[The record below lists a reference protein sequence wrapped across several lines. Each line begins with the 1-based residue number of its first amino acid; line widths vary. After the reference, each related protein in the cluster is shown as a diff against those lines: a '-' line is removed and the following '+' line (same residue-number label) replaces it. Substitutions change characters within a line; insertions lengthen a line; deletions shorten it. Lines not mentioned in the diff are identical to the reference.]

1 MSGHNHIKI
10 KICGM
15 RDARNIVEVG
25 SLGPDY
31 MGFIFYKDSPRYV
44 GSDFQIPTE
53 LPTSVKK
60 VGVFVNESL
69 ENILSAVKNHQLDF
83 VQLHGDESVEVCQQL
98 KDAEVGIVKVFRVG
112 EELEFS
118 KTSAYSEVAD
128 YFLFDTKGKSYGGNA
143 KKFDWKLLN
152 EYDNKIPF
160 FLSGGIDSSS
170 VEKILTLNDLN
181 IHAIDVNSGVEL
193 SPGLKSIDKVLEAIS
208 NLRL

>member
-1 MSGHNHIKI
+1 MPSHNHIKI

-15 RDARNIVEVG
+15 RDVRNIVEVG
-25 SLGPDY
+25 STGPDY

-44 GSDFQIPTE
+44 GSDFYIPTN

-60 VGVFVNESL
+60 VGVFVNESV
-69 ENILSAVKNHQLDF
+69 ENILSAVKIHQLDF
-83 VQLHGDESVEVCQQL
+83 VQLHGDESVEVCQKL
-98 KDAEVGIVKVFRVG
+98 KDAGISIIKVFRVD
-112 EELEFS
+112 EEFDFS
-118 KTSAYSEVAD
+118 KTSAFNEVAD

-143 KKFDWKLLN
+143 KKFDWDLLK

-170 VEKILTLNDLN
+170 VEEILALKNLNLY
-181 IHAIDVNSGVEL
+181 AIDLNSGVEL
-193 SPGLKSIDKVLEAIS
+193 SPGLKSITKVSEAIN

>member
-1 MSGHNHIKI
+1 MSNHNHIKI

-15 RDARNIVEVG
+15 RDAKNIVEVG
-25 SLGPDY
+25 SLTPDY

-44 GSDFQIPTE
+44 GSEFQIPID
-53 LPTSVKK
+53 LLTSVKK

-69 ENILSAVKNHQLDF
+69 ENILNAVKIHLLDF
-83 VQLHGDESVEVCQQL
+83 VQLHGDESVEICKKL
-98 KDAEVGIVKVFRVG
+98 KDVGIRIIKVFRVDD
-112 EELEFS
+112 EFDFS
-118 KTSAYSEVAD
+118 KTSAYEVAD

-143 KKFDWKLLN
+143 KKFNWDLLK

-170 VEKILTLNDLN
+170 VEEILALKNLNLY
-181 IHAIDVNSGVEL
+181 AIDLNSGVEL
-193 SPGLKSIDKVLEAIS
+193 SPGLKSNTKVLEAIN

>member
-1 MSGHNHIKI
+1 MSNHNHIKI

-15 RDARNIVEVG
+15 RDAKNIVEVG
-25 SLGPDY
+25 SLTPDY

-44 GSDFQIPTE
+44 GSEFQIPID
-53 LPTSVKK
+53 LLTSVKK

-69 ENILSAVKNHQLDF
+69 ENILNAVKIHLLDF
-83 VQLHGDESVEVCQQL
+83 VQLHGDESVEICKKL
-98 KDAEVGIVKVFRVG
+98 KDVGIRIIKVFRVDD
-112 EELEFS
+112 EFDFS
-118 KTSAYSEVAD
+118 KTSAYEVAD

-143 KKFDWKLLN
+143 KKFNWDLLK

-170 VEKILTLNDLN
+170 VEEILALKNLN

-193 SPGLKSIDKVLEAIS
+193 SPGLKSIDKVLEAIN

>member
-1 MSGHNHIKI
+1 MTDHNHIRI

-25 SLGPDY
+25 SIGPDY

-44 GSDFQIPTE
+44 GSDFYIPTN

-60 VGVFVNESL
+60 VGVFVNESV
-69 ENILSAVKNHQLDF
+69 ENILSAVKIHQLDF
-83 VQLHGDESVEVCQQL
+83 VQLHGDESVEVCQKL
-98 KDAEVGIVKVFRVG
+98 KDTGISIIKVFRVD
-112 EELEFS
+112 EEFDFS
-118 KTSAYSEVAD
+118 KTSAFNEVAD

-143 KKFDWKLLN
+143 KKFDWDLLK

-170 VEKILTLNDLN
+170 VEEILALKNLNLY
-181 IHAIDVNSGVEL
+181 AIDLNSGVEL
-193 SPGLKSIDKVLEAIS
+193 SPGLKSNTKVSEAIN